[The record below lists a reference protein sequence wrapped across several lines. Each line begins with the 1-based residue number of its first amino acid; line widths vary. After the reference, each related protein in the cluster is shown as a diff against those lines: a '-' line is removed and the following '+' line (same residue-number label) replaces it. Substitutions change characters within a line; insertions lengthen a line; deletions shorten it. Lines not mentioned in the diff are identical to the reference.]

1 MNKRRL
7 LLILFQVKNKE
18 RVECSPIKEICIE
31 KDTFKKVSEYT
42 VRSQVMKEIMYEDYN
57 NNIQFIK
64 DIFQKIAL
72 MVENELMWSISD
84 LDVMPVNSEDYSG
97 VGGPV
102 NNRRQR
108 VYLFQQR
115 ILDEHTVVIGHKE
128 LMNLFDDM
136 RTIYDGVFVTVIDG
150 HQSKI
155 SIFDGDIISIQG
167 DIEEFL

>member
-1 MNKRRL
+1 
-7 LLILFQVKNKE
+7 
-18 RVECSPIKEICIE
+18 
-31 KDTFKKVSEYT
+31 
-42 VRSQVMKEIMYEDYN
+42 MKEIMYEDYNN

>member
-1 MNKRRL
+1 
-7 LLILFQVKNKE
+7 
-18 RVECSPIKEICIE
+18 
-31 KDTFKKVSEYT
+31 
-42 VRSQVMKEIMYEDYN
+42 MKEIMYEDYN

-97 VGGPV
+97 VGGLV

-115 ILDEHTVVIGHKE
+115 ILNEHTVVIGHKE

-136 RTIYDGVFVTVIDG
+136 RTIYDGLFVTVIDG